1 MLGPSKKGTRF
12 IAWFSIKMDWW
23 QCPTLTCS
31 SSFCTYY
38 NVYTIP
44 TMLSSLI
51 GKTSDR
57 NKLTFL
63 VQYSSL
69 KITKNQ
75 FWGKSFTLNIL
86 TFWSFEKIEHSL
98 EDMFV
103 QYVIDSILLYPRDP
117 ETDMDAVVFKWIFA
131 PPNWW
136 WSVYT
141 WMLCAA
147 KTVIEAQ
154 IGAYQNQQQ
163 LRHHWQ

>member
-1 MLGPSKKGTRF
+1 
-12 IAWFSIKMDWW
+12 MDWW

-38 NVYTIP
+38 NIYTIP
-44 TMLSSLI
+44 NKLSSQTC
-51 GKTSDR
+51 KTSDHVENR
-57 NKLTFL
+57 NKTNFL
-63 VQYSSL
+63 IQYICQN
-69 KITKNQ
+69 ITKNQ
-75 FWGKSFTLNIL
+75 FCRLSKVFYSEI
-86 TFWSFEKIEHSL
+86 WSFEKIWYSL